1 MAPEDAFIEQ
11 CKDVFASFDLDG
23 NGRITPYIIG
33 QVMKNFGWTT
43 IQHYELVVRPLTGV
57 KYKFGWFKNYY
68 ERSFN

>member
-33 QVMKNFGWTT
+33 QVMKQYGWTT
-43 IQHYELVVRPLTGV
+43 IQPYELVVSLQTPRHKRNLLSR
-57 KYKFGWFKNYY
+57 FKHYY
-68 ERSFN
+68 P